1 MEKIPTLSYT
11 KPFVS
16 TRNACKLCSPLGA
29 CIAIKGIEGC
39 VPVIHG
45 SQGCATYIRRYL
57 ISHYKEPVDIAS
69 SNFSEETTIF
79 GGEENL
85 KIALT
90 NVNNQYQPK
99 AIGVATTCLSETIG
113 EDVASQLNHIKNDN
127 SNSNL
132 PSLFTVS
139 TPSYQGTHMDGFHA
153 TVLEVVKNFAKKMSS
168 ADKINLFPG
177 FVSPADIRH
186 LKEIFIDFDVKTTI
200 LPDYSDTLDN
210 PVWKKYYRIPK
221 GGTPI
226 SELKKMGEA
235 YASIELG
242 TFTSVKQG
250 GKNGGTEISGASWL
264 EHELSIKNHQCI
276 LPIGMNGSDTFFD
289 ILSKVS
295 GKDTPIKY
303 QMQRGR
309 LLDSYADGHKYIFG
323 KKVVVYG
330 EEDLVLGLCSFLD
343 EIGVEVILAAS
354 GANSGKLQ
362 KEIAKYCPEHGKTIK
377 VINDSD
383 FEQINE
389 ACNTIKPDFLI
400 GNSKGN
406 YIANNFNVPL
416 IRVGFPIHDRIG
428 GQRISL
434 LGYHGTQEIFDKVVN
449 AMIEYKQNNS
459 PIGYKYM

>member
-1 MEKIPTLSYT
+1 MEKIPTLSYIR
-11 KPFVS
+11 PFVS

-45 SQGCATYIRRYL
+45 SQGCATYIRRYM

-79 GGEENL
+79 GGQENL
-85 KIALT
+85 KIALN
-90 NVNNQYQPK
+90 NVNNQYQPQ

-113 EDVASQLNHIKNDN
+113 EDVASQLSNIRNDSTN
-127 SNSNL
+127 SDL
-132 PSLFTVS
+132 PKLFTVS

-153 TVLEVVKNFAKKMSS
+153 TVLAVVKNFSKKLPS
-168 ADKINLFPG
+168 ANKINLFPG

-186 LKEIFIDFDVKTTI
+186 LKEILSDFDINATI

-210 PVWKKYYRIPK
+210 PVWDQYYRVPK

-226 SELKKMGEA
+226 SELKKLGEA

-242 TFTSVKQG
+242 VFTAVKQG
-250 GKNGGTEISGASWL
+250 GQNGGEEISGASYL
-264 EHELSIKNHQCI
+264 ESEFAVKNHQSI
-276 LPIGMNGSDTFFD
+276 APIGIKSSDTFFD
-289 ILSKVS
+289 ILSNIS
-295 GKDTPIKY
+295 GKDIPVKY

-323 KKVVVYG
+323 KKAVVYG
-330 EEDLVLGLCSFLD
+330 EEDLVLSLCSFLD
-343 EIGVEVILAAS
+343 EIGVEVVLAAS

-362 KEIAKYCPEHGKTIK
+362 KEIIKHCPEHGKNIQ
-377 VINDSD
+377 VMNDSD

-389 ACNTIKPDFLI
+389 ACNKLQADFLI

-406 YIANNFNVPL
+406 YIANIFNIPL

-434 LGYHGTQEIFDKVVN
+434 LAYAGTQELFDKVVN
-449 AMIEYKQNNS
+449 AMIEYKQNKS

>member
-1 MEKIPTLSYT
+1 MEKIPTLSYIR
-11 KPFVS
+11 PFVS

-39 VPVIHG
+39 VPLIHG
-45 SQGCATYIRRYL
+45 SQGCATYIRRYI

-79 GGEENL
+79 GGENNL
-85 KIALT
+85 KTALT
-90 NVNNQYQPK
+90 NVINQYQPK
-99 AIGVATTCLSETIG
+99 AIGITTTCLSETIG
-113 EDVASQLNHIKNDN
+113 EDVPLQLSNIRNDS

-132 PSLFTVS
+132 PSLFTIS
-139 TPSYQGTHMDGFHA
+139 TPSYQGTHMDGFNA
-153 TVLEVVKNFAKKMSS
+153 TVLEIIKHFTKKMPS
-168 ADKINLFPG
+168 ADKVNFFPG

-186 LKEIFIDFDVKTTI
+186 LKEVFIDFNIDAIT

-210 PVWKKYYRIPK
+210 PVWEKYYRVPK

-226 SELKKMGEA
+226 SELEQIGSA
-235 YASIELG
+235 YASVELG
-242 TFTSVKQG
+242 SFTEVKQG
-250 GKNGGTEISGASWL
+250 GKNGGKELSAATWL
-264 EHELSIKNHQCI
+264 ENEHGIKNHKTI
-276 LPIGMNGSDTFFD
+276 LPIGMNSCDTFFD

-295 GKDTPIKY
+295 GKDIPTKY
-303 QMQRGR
+303 VMQRGR

-323 KKVVVYG
+323 KKAVVYG
-330 EEDLVLGLCSFLD
+330 EEDLVLALCSFLD
-343 EIGVEVILAAS
+343 EIGVEVALAAS

-362 KEIAKYCPEHGKTIK
+362 KEIIKHCPEHGKSIK
-377 VINDSD
+377 VMSDSD

-389 ACNTIKPDFLI
+389 ECNLIKPDFLI
-400 GNSKGN
+400 GNSKGQ
-406 YIANNFNVPL
+406 YIAKNYNVPL

-428 GQRISL
+428 GQRVNH
-434 LGYHGTQEIFDKVVN
+434 LGYYGTQELFDKVVN

>member
-1 MEKIPTLSYT
+1 MEKIPTLSYI

-45 SQGCATYIRRYL
+45 SQGCATYIRRYM

-79 GGEENL
+79 GGQANL
-85 KIALT
+85 KMALT
-90 NVNNQYQPK
+90 NVSNQYQPM

-113 EDVASQLNHIKNDN
+113 EDVASQLSNIRNESTN
-127 SNSNL
+127 SVL
-132 PSLFTVS
+132 PDLFTVS

-153 TVLEVVKNFAKKMSS
+153 TILEVVKNFAVKLPS
-168 ADKINLFPG
+168 ADKINFFPG
-177 FVSPADIRH
+177 FISPADIRH
-186 LKEIFIDFDVKTTI
+186 LKEILSDFDVNSTI

-210 PVWKKYYRIPK
+210 PIWDQYYRVPK
-221 GGTPI
+221 GGTSI

-235 YASIELG
+235 YASVELG
-242 TFTSVKQG
+242 LFTAVKQG
-250 GKNGGTEISGASWL
+250 GQNGRKEISGASYL
-264 EHELSIKNHQCI
+264 ENEFGIKNHQCI
-276 LPIGMNGSDTFFD
+276 APIGMNSSDTFFD

-295 GKDTPIKY
+295 GKDIPLKY
-303 QMQRGR
+303 KMQRGR

-323 KKVVVYG
+323 KKAVVYG
-330 EEDLVLGLCSFLD
+330 EEDLVLSLCSFLD
-343 EIGVEVILAAS
+343 EIGIEVVLAAS
-354 GANSGKLQ
+354 GANSGKLRKQ
-362 KEIAKYCPEHGKTIK
+362 ISKHCPEHGENIQ
-377 VINDSD
+377 VMSDSD

-389 ACNTIKPDFLI
+389 ACNSLSPDFLI

-406 YIANNFNVPL
+406 YIANNFNIPL

-434 LGYHGTQEIFDKVVN
+434 LGYKGTQDLFDKVVN

>member
-1 MEKIPTLSYT
+1 MEKIPTLSYIR
-11 KPFVS
+11 PFVS

-79 GGEENL
+79 GGEANL

-90 NVNNQYQPK
+90 NVTNQYQPQ

-113 EDVASQLNHIKNDN
+113 EDVASQLSHIRKDN
-127 SNSNL
+127 TNSNL

-153 TVLEVVKNFAKKMSS
+153 TVLALVKNFAKKLPS
-168 ADKINLFPG
+168 ADKINFFPG
-177 FVSPADIRH
+177 FVSPSDIRH
-186 LKEIFIDFDVKTTI
+186 LKEIVADFGLKTTI

-210 PVWKKYYRIPK
+210 PVWDQYYRVPK

-226 SELKKMGEA
+226 SELEKMGEA

-242 TFTSVKQG
+242 VFTAVKQG
-250 GKNGGTEISGASWL
+250 GQNGGTEVSGASWL
-264 EHELSIKNHQCI
+264 ESEHNVKNHQCI
-276 LPIGMNGSDTFFD
+276 LPIGMNGSDTLFD

-295 GKDTPIKY
+295 GKDLPVKY

-323 KKVVVYG
+323 KKAVVYG

-343 EIGVEVILAAS
+343 EIGVEVVLAAS

-362 KEIAKYCPEHGKTIK
+362 KKIIKHCPEHGKTIQ
-377 VINDSD
+377 VISDSD

-389 ACNTIKPDFLI
+389 ACNTIQPDFLI

-406 YIANNFNVPL
+406 YIATNFNIPL

-428 GQRISL
+428 GQRLTL
-434 LGYHGTQEIFDKVVN
+434 LGYQGTQVLFDKVVN
-449 AMIEYKQNNS
+449 AMIESKQNNS